1 MAART
6 AKGTGDE
13 VKTVP
18 NVVTILEDFKVLG
31 KGLVISVEAKFE
43 KWTF

>member
-1 MAART
+1 MTART
-6 AKGTGDE
+6 AKVSGDE

-18 NVVTILEDFKVLG
+18 NVETILEDFKVLG
-31 KGLVISVEAKFE
+31 KGLVKSVEAKFE